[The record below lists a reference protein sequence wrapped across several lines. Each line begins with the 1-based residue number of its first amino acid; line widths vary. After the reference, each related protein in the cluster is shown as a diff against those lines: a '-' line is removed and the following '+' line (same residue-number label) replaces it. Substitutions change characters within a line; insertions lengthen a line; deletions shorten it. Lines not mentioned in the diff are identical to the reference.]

1 MRLRRLANELDGFKR
16 RILRLIGAS
25 SSSSDSSLYLRATFF
40 EVFVMSCARVHRIY
54 SDCIRVVRLIVQ
66 RREAIQREQNRS
78 NLLLVAGSLLAR
90 CLLVA
95 QLRERERFLSSLSS
109 QVEVRDRICCSSLA
123 RIGSDRIR
131 LVALITYIS
140 CAFRGFSRRSLCIC
154 EASACHSNANLQTD
168 TCEFD
173 TKELHNEEKEKATLV
188 LVCINQQV

>member
-16 RILRLIGAS
+16 RILRLIGASS

-123 RIGSDRIR
+123 RIGSDRIGSYSTCCFDHLYLVRIPR
-131 LVALITYIS
+131 L
-140 CAFRGFSRRSLCIC
+140 
-154 EASACHSNANLQTD
+154 
-168 TCEFD
+168 
-173 TKELHNEEKEKATLV
+173 
-188 LVCINQQV
+188 